1 MIDVQPLTVRDWA
14 WAVQVEAE
22 SWGSLPLL
30 RARESSL
37 TRPGCPALLRSWRDS
52 GRDSS
57 HMRSAVTSVRS

>member
-1 MIDVQPLTVRDWA
+1 MIDVQPLTVRDRA

-37 TRPGCPALLRSWRDS
+37 TSYTDTETRKALAAD
-52 GRDSS
+52 GD
-57 HMRSAVTSVRS
+57 A